1 MQNGI
6 NHLDRRTFVRLAGVT
21 AVGCSL
27 IGAGEAAAEG
37 EPRTAISLFDGKT
50 LDGWIQLESGA
61 TLSIGGIED
70 TGAFAGK
77 LANGQDAVSIFL
89 RGKLEELVRADLAA
103 YAPSNANAKALV
115 AALVKDLNQVIAG
128 PPIYDKARFSQ
139 VDLRPETEELLKQE
153 LIAQSPTGLQ
163 LARLN
168 KMLIEDAYPAEL
180 TKSAPVA
187 WVVKDGAIASTGIGR
202 SVMYTANDYNRYRL
216 MLTMRHL
223 SGNPDHYACI
233 LLFCARPLADEKPMD
248 ALGGIQFGLPNGN
261 HWDYRGGGSNLGD
274 AFFTTVTKVQNDPR
288 SWSQIELLVDAPKG
302 TVRMAVAQPPGGKAV
317 EVLDFKD
324 PIGGKAG
331 PIALQ
336 MHNPGL
342 FDEYKDLSIELDPKD
357 DRLITVG

>member
-1 MQNGI
+1 MRNET
-6 NHLDRRTFVRLAGVT
+6 NHLSCTLDRRTFVRLAGAT

-27 IGAGEAAAEG
+27 VGIGDSAAEG
-37 EPRTAISLFDGKT
+37 EVRAGVPLFDGKT

-70 TGAFAGK
+70 VGAFAGK
-77 LANGQDAVSIFL
+77 LANGQDAVSVFL
-89 RGKLEELVRADLAA
+89 RGKLEELVRADLAT
-103 YAPSNANAKALV
+103 YSPSNANAKALV
-115 AALVKDLNQVIAG
+115 GALVKDLNLVLAG
-128 PPIYDKARFSQ
+128 PAIYDKTRFSQ
-139 VDLRPETEELLKQE
+139 VALRPETEELLKQ
-153 LIAQSPTGLQ
+153 SVSGLQ

-168 KMLIEDAYPAEL
+168 KMLVEDAYPAEL
-180 TKSAPVA
+180 AKSAPTA

-202 SVMYTANDYNRYRL
+202 SVMYTAKDYSRYRL

-233 LLFCARPLADEKPMD
+233 LLFCTRPVGDEKPMD

-274 AFFTTVTKVQNDPR
+274 AFFTTVTKAQYDAR
-288 SWSQIELLVDAPKG
+288 AWSQVELLVDAAKG
-302 TVRMAVAQPPGGKAV
+302 TARMAVAQPPGSKAV

-324 PIGGKAG
+324 PMGGKVG

-342 FDEYKDLSIELDPKD
+342 FDEYKDLSIEVDPTE
-357 DRLITVG
+357 DRLISVG

>member
-1 MQNGI
+1 M
-6 NHLDRRTFVRLAGVT
+6 NHLDRRTFVRLVGVT
-21 AVGCSL
+21 AVGCSF
-27 IGAGEAAAEG
+27 IGVSEAAAEG
-37 EPRTAISLFDGKT
+37 EPRAAISLFDGKT
-50 LDGWIQLESGA
+50 LGGWIQLESGE
-61 TLSIGGIED
+61 TLSIGSIED
-70 TGAFAGK
+70 PAAFAGK

-103 YAPSNANAKALV
+103 YAPANANAKALV
-115 AALVKDLNQVIAG
+115 GALVKDLNQVIAG
-128 PPIYDKARFSQ
+128 TPIYDKARFSQ
-139 VDLRPETEELLKQE
+139 VALRPETQE
-153 LIAQSPTGLQ
+153 LIGQNVTGLQ

-180 TKSAPVA
+180 AKSAPTA

-202 SVMYTANDYNRYRL
+202 GVMYTAKDYSRYRL
-216 MLTMRHL
+216 TLTMRHL

-233 LLFCARPLADEKPMD
+233 LLFCTRPVGDEKPMD

-274 AFFTTVTKVQNDPR
+274 AFFTTVTKVQYDPR
-288 SWSQIELLVDAPKG
+288 AWSQIELLVDAAKG
-302 TVRMAVAQPPGGKAV
+302 TVRMAVAQPPGSKAV

-324 PIGGKAG
+324 PAGGKVG

-342 FDEYKDLSIELDPKD
+342 FDEYKDLSVELDPKD

>member
-1 MQNGI
+1 MMNP
-6 NHLDRRTFVRLAGVT
+6 LDRRTFVRLAGVT

-27 IGAGEAAAEG
+27 IGVGEAAAEG
-37 EPRTAISLFDGKT
+37 ESRASISLFDGKT
-50 LDGWIQLESGA
+50 LDGWIQLESGE
-61 TLSIGGIED
+61 TLSIPGIED
-70 TGAFAGK
+70 VGAFAAT
-77 LANGQDAVSIFL
+77 LANGQDGVSMFL
-89 RGKLEELVRADLAA
+89 RGKLEELVRADLAG
-103 YAPSNANAKALV
+103 YAPSNANAKALG
-115 AALVKDLNQVIAG
+115 AALVKDLNQIIAG

-139 VDLRPETEELLKQE
+139 VALRPETQELLGQNV
-153 LIAQSPTGLQ
+153 TGLQ

-168 KMLIEDAYPAEL
+168 KMLIEDAYPTEL
-180 TKSAPVA
+180 AKSAPTA

-202 SVMYTANDYNRYRL
+202 SVMYTAKDYGRYRL

-233 LLFCARPLADEKPMD
+233 LLFCARPVGDEKPMD

-274 AFFTTVTKVQNDPR
+274 AFFTTVAKVQYDAREWN
-288 SWSQIELLVDAPKG
+288 QVELLVDAAKG
-302 TVRMAVAQPPGGKAV
+302 TARMAVAQPPGSKAV

-324 PIGGKAG
+324 ATDGKVG

-336 MHNPGL
+336 MHNAGL
-342 FDEYKDLSIELDPKD
+342 FDEYKDLSIELDPNE

>member
-1 MQNGI
+1 MMNP
-6 NHLDRRTFVRLAGVT
+6 LDRRTFVKLAGAT
-21 AVGCSL
+21 AVGCTFT
-27 IGAGEAAAEG
+27 GAGEAAAEAG
-37 EPRTAISLFDGKT
+37 PRAAISLFDGKT

-61 TLSIGGIED
+61 TLSLGSITD
-70 TGAFAGK
+70 PSAFAGK

-103 YAPSNANAKALV
+103 YAPANANAKALL
-115 AALVKDLNQVIAG
+115 AALLKDINQVIAG
-128 PPIYDKARFSQ
+128 PPIYDKTRFSQ
-139 VDLRPETEELLKQE
+139 AALRPQTEALLQ
-153 LIAQSPTGLQ
+153 QGPTGLE

-168 KMLIEDAYPAEL
+168 KMLIEDTYPAEL
-180 TKSAPVA
+180 AKSAPAA
-187 WVVKDGAIASTGIGR
+187 WIVKDGAIASTGIGR
-202 SVMYTANDYNRYRL
+202 SVMYTAKDYSRYRL

-233 LLFCARPLADEKPMD
+233 LLFCTRPVADAKPMD

-261 HWDYRGGGSNLGD
+261 HWDYRGGVSNLGD
-274 AFFTTVTKVQNDPR
+274 AFFTTAAKVQYDPR
-288 SWSQIELLVDAPKG
+288 EWSQIELLVDAAKG
-302 TVRMAVAQPPGGKAV
+302 TARMAVAQPPGSKAV

-324 PIGGKAG
+324 PAGGKVG

-342 FDEYKDLSIELDPKD
+342 FDEYKALSIELDPKD

>member
-1 MQNGI
+1 MMNP
-6 NHLDRRTFVRLAGVT
+6 LDRRTFVRLAGVT

-27 IGAGEAAAEG
+27 IGVGEAAADG
-37 EPRTAISLFDGKT
+37 EPGAAISLFDGKT

-61 TLSIGGIED
+61 TLSIGGITD
-70 TGAFAGK
+70 PAAFAAK
-77 LANGQDAVSIFL
+77 LANGQDAVSMFL
-89 RGKLEELVRADLAA
+89 LGKLEELVRVDLAA

-115 AALVKDLNQVIAG
+115 GALVKDLNLVIAG
-128 PPIYDKARFSQ
+128 PPIYDKARFGQ
-139 VDLRPETEELLKQE
+139 VALRSETAELLKQE
-153 LIAQSPTGLQ
+153 LGTQSPSGLQ

-168 KMLIEDAYPAEL
+168 KMLIEDAYPSEL
-180 TKSAPVA
+180 AKSAPAA

-202 SVMYTANDYNRYRL
+202 SVMYTAKDYGRYRL

-233 LLFCARPLADEKPMD
+233 LLFCVRPVGDEKPMD

-274 AFFTTVTKVQNDPR
+274 AFFTTVAKVQCDAR
-288 SWSQIELLVDAPKG
+288 EWSQVELLVDAAKG
-302 TVRMAVAQPPGGKAV
+302 TARMAVAQPPGSKAV

-324 PIGGKAG
+324 ATGGKVG

-336 MHNPGL
+336 MHNAGL
-342 FDEYKDLSIELDPKD
+342 FDEYKNLSIELDPKD

>member
-1 MQNGI
+1 MM
-6 NHLDRRTFVRLAGVT
+6 NHLDRRTFVRLAGV
-21 AVGCSL
+21 AAAGVSLVGV
-27 IGAGEAAAEG
+27 GEAAAEG
-37 EPRTAISLFDGKT
+37 TTPNAVSLFDGKT
-50 LDGWIQLESGA
+50 LDGWIQLESGE

-70 TGAFAGK
+70 PGAFAAK
-77 LANGQDAVSIFL
+77 LASGQDAVSIFL

-115 AALVKDLNQVIAG
+115 GALVKDLNQIIAG
-128 PPIYDKARFSQ
+128 PSIYDKARFSQ
-139 VDLRPETEELLKQE
+139 VALRPETAELLKQE
-153 LIAQSPTGLQ
+153 LSAQSPSGLP

-168 KMLIEDAYPAEL
+168 KMLIEDAYPAQL
-180 TKSAPVA
+180 AKSAATA
-187 WVVKDGAIASTGIGR
+187 WVVKDGTIASTGIGR
-202 SVMYTANDYNRYRL
+202 SVIYTAKDYSRYRL

-233 LLFCARPLADEKPMD
+233 LLFCTRPVGDEKPMD

-288 SWSQIELLVDAPKG
+288 AWSQVELLVDAAKG
-302 TVRMAVAQPPGGKAV
+302 TARMAVAQPPGSKAV

-324 PIGGKAG
+324 PTGGKVG

-357 DRLITVG
+357 DRLITAG

>member
-1 MQNGI
+1 MMNP
-6 NHLDRRTFVRLAGVT
+6 LDRRTFVRLAGIAAAGVSLAGVRE
-21 AVGCSL
+21 AV
-27 IGAGEAAAEG
+27 ADAEAAQRV
-37 EPRTAISLFDGKT
+37 PLFDGKT
-50 LDGWIQLESGA
+50 LNGWIQLESGA

-70 TGAFAGK
+70 AAAFAGK

-89 RGKLEELVRADLAA
+89 RGKLEELVRADVAA

-128 PPIYDKARFSQ
+128 PPIYDKTRFGQ
-139 VDLRPETEELLKQE
+139 VALRPETDALLK
-153 LIAQSPTGLQ
+153 QSPTGLE

-180 TKSAPVA
+180 ARSAPTA

-202 SVMYTANDYNRYRL
+202 SVMYTAKDFSRYRL
-216 MLTMRHL
+216 MLAMRHL

-233 LLFCARPLADEKPMD
+233 LLFCTRPVGDEKPMD

-274 AFFTTVTKVQNDPR
+274 AFFTTMAKVQYDAR
-288 SWSQIELLVDAPKG
+288 EWSQIELLVDAAKG
-302 TVRMAVAQPPGGKAV
+302 TARMAVAQPPGSKAV

-324 PIGGKAG
+324 PAGGKAG

-342 FDEYKDLSIELDPKD
+342 LDEYKDLSIEVDPKE